1 MEWSE
6 FLVSSTFLS
15 NVFILVLA
23 LGLLILI
30 FCKFKE
36 TYDISREIIFK
47 FIVAYI
53 ILFAL
58 KVLSSISG
66 QVLPDNYIVDTIIFS
81 NIISIN

>member
-6 FLVSSTFLS
+6 FLVSSTFIV

-30 FCKFKE
+30 NCKCKE
-36 TYDISREIIFK
+36 YYNKWPDISSK
-47 FIVAYI
+47 FIVAYM

-58 KVLSSISG
+58 KLLSSILG
-66 QVLPDNYIVDTIIFS
+66 QALPDNYIVNTIIFS